1 MPPSQIS
8 NYAGFYQPGI
18 TKVYVVTTISNYL
31 SPTRGELDGGLDVT
45 RQTREIK
52 GFSYKA
58 DTVDRP
64 DYSATFTPVVGGRQK
79 ADDSSLVIY
88 CAQNGT
94 DARQT
99 LTFGYVG
106 HIVLLDGGDTTGYK
120 MDIYPVQ
127 VIAKP
132 KQRGDSDPLNI
143 MFQFAITKVPAEDV
157 AVP

>member
-58 DTVDRP
+58 DTVHRP
-64 DYSATFTPVVGGRQK
+64 D
-79 ADDSSLVIY
+79 
-88 CAQNGT
+88 
-94 DARQT
+94 
-99 LTFGYVG
+99 
-106 HIVLLDGGDTTGYK
+106 
-120 MDIYPVQ
+120 
-127 VIAKP
+127 
-132 KQRGDSDPLNI
+132 
-143 MFQFAITKVPAEDV
+143 
-157 AVP
+157 